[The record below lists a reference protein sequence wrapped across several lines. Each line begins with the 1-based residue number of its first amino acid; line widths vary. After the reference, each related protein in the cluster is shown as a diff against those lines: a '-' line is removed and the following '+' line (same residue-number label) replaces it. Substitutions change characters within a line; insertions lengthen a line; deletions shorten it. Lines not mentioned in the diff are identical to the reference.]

1 MIIELRAI
9 NEIDRLLKRMYDMSL
24 REDWN
29 ESSAQEL
36 IIHGGDLYVE
46 YFKNQ
51 TGNNLCSE
59 K

>member
-1 MIIELRAI
+1 MIIELRALKDI
-9 NEIDRLLKRMYDMSL
+9 KQLLESMYDMSL
-24 REDWN
+24 REDWD

-51 TGNNLCSE
+51 TENNLCGE